1 MFMPIV
7 EIPQRLFGEPPT
19 VAAVGPALALIFR
32 DVTDRPPSREMR
44 ELLRRIRD
52 PDEPEPY
59 WRRFYSANDNE
70 ARWI

>member
-32 DVTDRPPSREMR
+32 DVTDHPPPPHEMQ
-44 ELLRRIRD
+44 ELLRRMRGQIDPQPDWLPRD
-52 PDEPEPY
+52 SSTKIATP
-59 WRRFYSANDNE
+59 
-70 ARWI
+70 